1 MKKIVTYLD
10 EFKKAIGIYSI
21 QFIEENGV
29 ILFIAILLAAI
40 LTFLFILQKIRI
52 KQVQK
57 DFYEN
62 KIIED

>member
-1 MKKIVTYLD
+1 MEKILTYID

-29 ILFIAILLAAI
+29 IFFIVILLVTI

>member
-1 MKKIVTYLD
+1 MEKIVAYLD

-21 QFIEENGV
+21 QFIEEYGV

-40 LTFLFILQKIRI
+40 LTFLFIRQKIRI

-62 KIIED
+62 KLIED